1 MAKDTQLNELKRKF
15 EQQQAQ
21 NQEIIAELIS
31 QKDQNLQASVR
42 DYKPELSRLSQEN
55 EQLKN

>member
-31 QKDQNLQASVR
+31 QKDQNL
-42 DYKPELSRLSQEN
+42 
-55 EQLKN
+55 